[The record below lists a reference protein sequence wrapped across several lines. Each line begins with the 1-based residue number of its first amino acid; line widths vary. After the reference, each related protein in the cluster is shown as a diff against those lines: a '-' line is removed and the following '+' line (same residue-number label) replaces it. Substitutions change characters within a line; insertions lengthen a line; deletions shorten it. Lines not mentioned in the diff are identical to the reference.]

1 LACVLYCVSLVPE
14 NPVPNLVGIAEQPV
28 VAHESGGFRVYYS
41 DVASPEA
48 LLEGAARKAADVKF
62 RQVLRELV
70 AFATPLAFPF
80 PSVVDEVGA
89 IDVLITEQ
97 RETYTEA
104 LNRLAGMVQLE
115 LTATWAVDEQADLAT
130 PISGREYQRRHQEAE
145 SRVAAIDRKLK
156 SVTAGIVREWRSRQ
170 ERRTRIWVALLARG
184 DRERFI
190 AALRGAEPS
199 EGVRLR
205 LSGPFPPNE
214 FVSPS
219 V

>member
-1 LACVLYCVSLVPE
+1 MLYCVSLVPE

-28 VAHESGGFRVYYS
+28 VAHDSGGLRVYYS

-48 LLEGAARKAADVKF
+48 LLEGAARKPADVKF

-70 AFATPLAFPF
+70 AFATPLAFLF

-89 IDVLITEQ
+89 IDVLIAEQ

-170 ERRTRIWVALLARG
+170 ERRTRIWVALLERG
-184 DRERFI
+184 DRERFV
-190 AALRGAEPS
+190 AALRSAGPS
-199 EGVRLR
+199 EGVRLK
-205 LSGPFPPNE
+205 LSGPWPPNE

>member
-1 LACVLYCVSLVPE
+1 VLYCVSLVPE

-28 VAHESGGFRVYYS
+28 VAHDSGGLRVYYS

-48 LLEGAARKAADVKF
+48 LLEGAARKPADVKF

-70 AFATPLAFPF
+70 AFATPLAFLF

-89 IDVLITEQ
+89 IDVLIAEQ

-170 ERRTRIWVALLARG
+170 ERRTRIWVALLERG
-184 DRERFI
+184 DRERFV
-190 AALRGAEPS
+190 AALRSAGPS
-199 EGVRLR
+199 EGVRLK
-205 LSGPFPPNE
+205 LSGPWPPNE

>member
-1 LACVLYCVSLVPE
+1 
-14 NPVPNLVGIAEQPV
+14 
-28 VAHESGGFRVYYS
+28 
-41 DVASPEA
+41 
-48 LLEGAARKAADVKF
+48 VKF

-80 PSVVDEVGA
+80 PSVVDDLGA
-89 IDVLITEQ
+89 VDVLIAEQ

-156 SVTAGIVREWRSRQ
+156 SVTAGTVREWRSRQ
-170 ERRTRIWVALLARG
+170 ERRTRIWVALLERG
-184 DRERFI
+184 DRERFV
-190 AALRGAEPS
+190 AALRSAGPS
-199 EGVRLR
+199 EGVRLK
-205 LSGPFPPNE
+205 LSGPWPPNE